1 MSEMIKFLVL
11 LAFMGLTMASASFV
25 GGGSFIGVVLL
36 ASLVG
41 GFALM
46 VTLLN
51 EVRRVLS

>member
-1 MSEMIKFLVL
+1 MIKFLVL
-11 LAFMGLTMASASFV
+11 LTFLGVTILAAAAL

-41 GFALM
+41 AFAVI

-51 EVRRVLS
+51 EIRRVLT